1 MSSTWETQAR
11 KAQYILEQSIPKQ
24 WLVPADQLPPADQLN
39 VVDFPRKSGMLTD
52 KELAITE
59 SSATALV
66 SAMGEGQ
73 FSAEEVAVA
82 FLKRSVI
89 GHQLLNFATEFMVEK
104 AISRA
109 RELDKYYKET
119 GQLVG
124 PLHGV
129 PISVKEHIGFR
140 GLTLNAG
147 YATWVDNIA
156 TDDALILECLEE
168 AGAVFH
174 VRTNQPQSL
183 MHLCCSNNLTGTT
196 LNPYNRTLSP
206 GGSSGGEGA
215 SMGFKCAPLGIGT
228 DIGGSIRC
236 PGAFCNAYGFRP
248 TIHRNPFKG
257 SKVPVPGQESIL
269 GVIGPLASQCV
280 EDLELFQRALLD
292 QEPWDEDTSLVPLP
306 WKQVSSTENITVGIM
321 WDDGCVRPH
330 PPVIRALKHAQ
341 ERLRAVGVNVVDWE
355 PYNHD
360 HGWNIISSLYFA
372 DAAARNRELIAETGE
387 PTLPL
392 TEWAFQYSR
401 STPLTVAENWELNYQ
416 RDIYRDDYHALMKS
430 HGVDFILCPAYVGVA
445 SVLGESHY
453 WNYTAIWNILDQ
465 PAAVFPSGLYVNPQ
479 LDPVDSS
486 YQPRSAEDEREWKKY
501 APERYVG
508 APIGLQLVGRHFKDE
523 ETLAAASLV
532 SKALKEA
539 ANMFFKALDLTTALR
554 PLLLP
559 DETLLFVQDAV
570 GLYDGKYKIANYQD
584 GHAYLTSHRVCYV
597 AAGFWKSSPKVIIYP
612 KPVKNTGGPRSSSA
626 SPSRL
631 PLRAQLSGAQSPL
644 SQTSAPNYTPT
655 PPPNLLNATWVCP
668 ICSFSNPV
676 PSNFDPSTATN
687 STPIPPCL
695 ACGIKPPFTT
705 VLKAAITAATSRE
718 TPPFSSA
725 VSQTGQVCQ
734 SAGTAQTNAA
744 NDGVSVMCPRCTF
757 LNHPSLLDCEICG
770 ASLASANFL
779 RVTGQDRADSP
790 APVFEDGNIR
800 NSAITDHIKLSF
812 REGGEKIFLERLK
825 GALIQRK
832 WLLYNAPPAPQR
844 PSQSTLTSSPDPT
857 GLPTGVDT
865 QNRSSGVGIAG
876 LERRGLEARKNNELV
891 IGNAFEDLEALMASA
906 KQIVALAETLARESG
921 IASGESSA
929 ETSAV
934 LSESAAAL
942 GMITT
947 KDMLGSSAGNL
958 YLSELSRNL
967 AEYLTDDRK
976 GVLQREGGIMSL
988 IDLWAVFNRSRNGV
1002 ELVSPS
1008 DFKRAAELWERL
1020 KLPVRLRR
1028 FKSGLLVVQRYDW
1041 SDEKT
1046 LRQLQDWM
1054 ADLRRI
1060 PPPDPVPWDWRL
1072 FGRPVTAQEAA
1083 QRFGWSVGVAA
1094 EELEMAEDKGIFCRE
1109 EGIEGL
1115 KFWSNFITFGP
1126 TPEDPSNLAVSL
1138 LEV

>member
-1 MSSTWETQAR
+1 
-11 KAQYILEQSIPKQ
+11 
-24 WLVPADQLPPADQLN
+24 
-39 VVDFPRKSGMLTD
+39 
-52 KELAITE
+52 
-59 SSATALV
+59 
-66 SAMGEGQ
+66 
-73 FSAEEVAVA
+73 
-82 FLKRSVI
+82 
-89 GHQLLNFATEFMVEK
+89 
-104 AISRA
+104 
-109 RELDKYYKET
+109 
-119 GQLVG
+119 
-124 PLHGV
+124 
-129 PISVKEHIGFR
+129 
-140 GLTLNAG
+140 
-147 YATWVDNIA
+147 
-156 TDDALILECLEE
+156 
-168 AGAVFH
+168 
-174 VRTNQPQSL
+174 
-183 MHLCCSNNLTGTT
+183 
-196 LNPYNRTLSP
+196 
-206 GGSSGGEGA
+206 
-215 SMGFKCAPLGIGT
+215 
-228 DIGGSIRC
+228 
-236 PGAFCNAYGFRP
+236 
-248 TIHRNPFKG
+248 
-257 SKVPVPGQESIL
+257 
-269 GVIGPLASQCV
+269 
-280 EDLELFQRALLD
+280 
-292 QEPWDEDTSLVPLP
+292 
-306 WKQVSSTENITVGIM
+306 
-321 WDDGCVRPH
+321 
-330 PPVIRALKHAQ
+330 
-341 ERLRAVGVNVVDWE
+341 
-355 PYNHD
+355 
-360 HGWNIISSLYFA
+360 
-372 DAAARNRELIAETGE
+372 
-387 PTLPL
+387 
-392 TEWAFQYSR
+392 
-401 STPLTVAENWELNYQ
+401 
-416 RDIYRDDYHALMKS
+416 
-430 HGVDFILCPAYVGVA
+430 
-445 SVLGESHY
+445 
-453 WNYTAIWNILDQ
+453 
-465 PAAVFPSGLYVNPQ
+465 
-479 LDPVDSS
+479 
-486 YQPRSAEDEREWKKY
+486 
-501 APERYVG
+501 
-508 APIGLQLVGRHFKDE
+508 
-523 ETLAAASLV
+523 
-532 SKALKEA
+532 
-539 ANMFFKALDLTTALR
+539 MFFKALELTTALR

-570 GLYDGKYKIANYQD
+570 GLYDGKYKIANYQN

-597 AAGFWKSSPKVIIYP
+597 AVDEPRKYSVGIDIKDVDRAEYQAGFWKSSPKIIIYP
-612 KPVKNTGGPRSSSA
+612 KPVKNAGGPRSSSA

-644 SQTSAPNYTPT
+644 SQTSAQNYTP

-718 TPPFSSA
+718 APPISPA
-725 VSQTGQVCQ
+725 VSQAEQECQ
-734 SAGTAQTNAA
+734 SAGTGQANAA
-744 NDGVSVMCPRCTF
+744 NGGGSIMCPRCTF

-779 RVTGQDRADSP
+779 RVSGQDRSDSP

-844 PSQSTLTSSPDPT
+844 PSQSTPTSAPDQT
-857 GLPTGVDT
+857 GLSTGVDT
-865 QNRSSGVGIAG
+865 QARSPGVGIAG

-921 IASGESSA
+921 MASGESSA

-1041 SDEKT
+1041 TDEKT

-1060 PPPDPVPWDWRL
+1060 PPPDPVPWDWRH

-1094 EELEMAEDKGIFCRE
+1094 EELEMAEDKGVFCRE

-1115 KFWSNFITFGP
+1115 KFWSNFITFDP
-1126 TPEDPSNLAVSL
+1126 TPDDPSNLAVSL